1 MSAPAWRVAARSP
14 STPTT
19 VWTRFRTTLELKS
32 PITWPVVTWPTV
44 AVSGVSH
51 PAIPSARY
59 SSPSTAATG
68 RSQAGAG
75 FRVSAD
81 DDMGPP
87 SLRARIPGVPDGK
100 RGNGGGRTT
109 GWGNRRPAR
118 GRGPRRS
125 LQPGRGSLVSGRA
138 PVVPGVGRA
147 KLGAH
152 QEQASVD
159 DERRTRDVPGRG
171 SRQERDGGRHLGGV
185 AGAAERDAGPL
196 LLPRIGVGL
205 P

>member
-59 SSPSTAATG
+59 SSPSTAAAG

-81 DDMGPP
+81 DDMGASFPP
-87 SLRARIPGVPDGK
+87 GADTRGTGRETGEWRGAGRRAGGTAVRPGAGPAPVPA
-100 RGNGGGRTT
+100 
-109 GWGNRRPAR
+109 AR
-118 GRGPRRS
+118 
-125 LQPGRGSLVSGRA
+125 RGSLVSGRA
-138 PVVPGVGRA
+138 PVVP
-147 KLGAH
+147 
-152 QEQASVD
+152 
-159 DERRTRDVPGRG
+159 
-171 SRQERDGGRHLGGV
+171 
-185 AGAAERDAGPL
+185 
-196 LLPRIGVGL
+196 
-205 P
+205 